1 MKTLIN
7 EQKKRID
14 SGEEVNCFV
23 DFLLSEAKTLS
34 STLTMEQI
42 TMLVWEII
50 LETADTKLVTTEW
63 AMYQLEIR
71 VVCGSEKISEE
82 HLPQLPYLSA
92 VFHETL
98 RNHSPSAIALLR
110 YASQDNHLGGYYII
124 PAGTEIAINTYGC
137 NMDKN
142 VWESPEE

>member
-1 MKTLIN
+1 MRLFNWRDYFPFLRWIPNKSLETKIQGIYSRRKAVMKSLIN

-50 LETADTKLVTTEW
+50 LETTDTTLVTTEW
-63 AMYQLEIR
+63 AMYQLGKEL
-71 VVCGSEKISEE
+71 KI
-82 HLPQLPYLSA
+82 LSA
-92 VFHETL
+92 RNVFMKKFEVFVDRKRL
-98 RNHSPSAIALLR
+98 VRNTCPS
-110 YASQDNHLGGYYII
+110 YH
-124 PAGTEIAINTYGC
+124 T
-137 NMDKN
+137 
-142 VWESPEE
+142 